1 MTERSSD
8 VIIGGGGMVG
18 LTLALALAQGGLKV
32 AVCDPVPPKAAL
44 DAAFDGRVSALSYS
58 SQRMF
63 EALHVW
69 PLLQA
74 DAQRIKDILATDA
87 PLGGAPSP
95 FSLHFDSE
103 EIGRPMG
110 AIAEN
115 RHIRRALFA
124 ALDAEKNITLI
135 APAAMTGLEDAGGA
149 IIASLSNGD
158 TVRA

>member
-8 VIIGGGGMVG
+8 VIVGGGGMVG
-18 LTLALALAQGGLKV
+18 LTLALALAQGGLTV
-32 AVCDPVPPKAAL
+32 TVCDPVAPKALL
-44 DAAFDGRVSALSYS
+44 DAGFDGRVSALSYS

-63 EALHVW
+63 EALGVW
-69 PLLQA
+69 PLLEN
-74 DAQRIKDILATDA
+74 DAQPILDILVTDA

-124 ALDAEKNITLI
+124 ALEAQKNITLI
-135 APAAMTGLEDAGGA
+135 
-149 IIASLSNGD
+149 
-158 TVRA
+158 

>member
-1 MTERSSD
+1 MATQDFD
-8 VIIGGGGMVG
+8 VVIGGGMVG

-44 DAAFDGRVSALSYS
+44 DAGFDGRVSALAYS

-63 EALHVW
+63 EALGVW
-69 PLLQA
+69 DLLKA
-74 DAQRIKDILATDA
+74 DAQPIRDILVTDA

-95 FSLHFDSE
+95 FSLHFDSG

-124 ALDAEKNITLI
+124 ALEAQKNI
-135 APAAMTGLEDAGGA
+135 
-149 IIASLSNGD
+149 
-158 TVRA
+158 